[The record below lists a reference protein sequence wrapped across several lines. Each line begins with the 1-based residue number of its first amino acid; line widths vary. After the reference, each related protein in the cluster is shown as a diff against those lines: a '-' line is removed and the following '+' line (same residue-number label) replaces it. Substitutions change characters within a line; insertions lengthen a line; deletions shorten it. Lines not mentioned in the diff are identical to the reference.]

1 MRRVYL
7 SVLVLLSAF
16 IVPFASAPAAHANP
30 SVEATR
36 VLVTNQD
43 GGPTCPYN
51 QHVLIADPFGGAVAT
66 NGDLGVAP
74 GVSGVINEA
83 KPLNRSNQI
92 IAAWGAN
99 GTGQPGGVGIY
110 DRTSATWTTHFAFPS
125 TWENALNGNT
135 VHSVDQLPDGNIVVA
150 TVGKI
155 GGSSGEG
162 NLVVLDPSG
171 TVLSSMDLPSAH
183 GVTWDASRNALFA
196 IGYTTLVELTYDP
209 SQSPMLHLAHPSW
222 QLPTPIGHDI
232 QRRRVDNQ
240 FYISTDTNM
249 YIFDPDNATTPF
261 TRMVKGDGSGYGSV
275 KSIDARFDGLATY
288 AQWQTNK
295 FQFVNS
301 TEVNPSFCTGGGT
314 FYKVRWLYDQGQPLY
329 REDDVTPGY
338 NQANFVAST
347 KLDKPANQQ
356 TPMAPEQ
363 WVGASAWSDKSQVAG
378 EMKKEITAGQIPYVF
393 LYQWANRIKTW
404 SSVSSTQIDDW
415 VQWASTLAS
424 AIGTHEAYV
433 AIEPEWDL
441 NIKDGGCTASY
452 SAGLGRV
459 IAEFRRH
466 AVNTHLINAMG
477 FWTLNPGTS
486 YDCFKENAKLFDL
499 QGVSLHLVSSYSQ
512 CTATTSGTP
521 YGGGHTLSALTTD
534 PMASEYALNIAT
546 TKIKAVHAIFGTP
559 NVMIDDMAV
568 TRCEPSNP
576 SPSFGDAGQSQILQI
591 VTGGFPSLY
600 DQYGLRGYMLR
611 TGGPADPGSRAMG
624 IDNELYFDYPAN
636 PSAVTQVNNAATTME
651 SHVTTVSGGSGGS
664 PTFTAAVDAPSSAAP
679 GGRATITTT
688 VTDTGGALS
697 NGQVTVDVLDSGG
710 GNAGTTTF
718 TGQTFGNSEP
728 KTLSWAWTAAQT
740 PGTYS
745 IRVTV
750 TGTGGSP
757 SYYSQTLASITVAS
771 SGPAFTASEVAS
783 PRNIG
788 PGDTTT
794 VNVTVTDTGG
804 ALSSGDVTIKTYDPS
819 GGVFA
824 TSVQSAQAFAAGEVK
839 TYSVPVA
846 TTSSAALGTYTV
858 RVTVTATGGTP
869 TYAVTDDVGTFDVV
883 TNQFSSTATVSQ
895 SSVAPGA
902 GSATISATFTNNGA
916 AVSGL
921 ITDVEVYDPTGARA
935 YQAWWSAQSFTA
947 GGQLTFNTT
956 WSPPANAPAG
966 AYSVKLGVFTANW
979 ASTLHWNGQAASAG
993 VAAPVWSSSAT
1004 ASPVS
1009 VAPSG
1014 ASTITAYVTNSGGS
1028 YDNANIDVEVWN
1040 AAGTTQVGHLTW
1052 SGQTMGASQTNAYTY
1067 NWTAPAT
1074 AGTYTIKV
1082 GVMAPSWSPTLAWNN
1097 NAGTVTVIAPTFTG
1111 SATVSASS
1119 LQPNQSADITATFT
1133 ATGGAV
1139 VNAKTDIEVYDS
1151 LGNRVAAPG
1160 GQQFW
1165 TDNLADGQSVT
1176 HTWTW
1181 PGTAVP
1187 GTYTVKIGVFSG
1199 TWSPTYYWNNSAA
1212 TISVGGTTFQPSFTI
1227 GSGANNW
1234 WVEVYTSND
1243 VTSVDAIGRDGQ
1255 FYLPLV
1261 KRSWGAWAATAP
1273 SALANGDKVQ
1283 FVAHRSTDSS
1293 SAASSDFGW
1302 LTQTPTTSPG
1312 WACTFTVGAGSS
1324 TTWVE
1329 VYTSVGTTGVDVK
1342 VGSGAWTALTHQT
1355 YGAWAK
1361 AINVSAGT
1369 KVLFRATRSDAAMAY
1384 SSVLNWLQ

>member
-7 SVLVLLSAF
+7 SLLVLLSAF
-16 IVPFASAPAAHANP
+16 IVPLTSLPAAHANP
-30 SVEATR
+30 SVEATH

-43 GGPTCPYN
+43 GGSGCAYN
-51 QHVLIADPFGGAVAT
+51 QHVLIADPFGGGVT
-66 NGDLGVAP
+66 QDLGIAP

-83 KPLNRSNQI
+83 KPLNRSNQV

-99 GTGQPGGVGIY
+99 GNGQPGGVGIY
-110 DRTSATWTTHFAFPS
+110 DRSSGTWTTHFAFPS

-155 GGSSGEG
+155 GGTSGEG

-171 TVLSSMDLPSAH
+171 TVLSSIDLPSAH

-196 IGYTTLVELTYDP
+196 IGYTTLLELSYDP
-209 SQSPMLHLAHPSW
+209 SQSPMLRLVRPAW
-222 QLPTPIGHDI
+222 QLQTPIGHDI

-275 KSIDARFDGLATY
+275 KSIDARFDGLATF
-288 AQWQTNK
+288 AQWKTNE

-301 TEVNPSFCTGGGT
+301 TQVNPSFCTGGGT

-347 KLDKPANQQ
+347 KLDRPATQ
-356 TPMAPEQ
+356 PVAMAKSQ
-363 WVGASAWSDKSQVAG
+363 WVGASAWSDKTQVAAEVG
-378 EMKKEITAGQIPYVF
+378 KEITAGQIPYVF
-393 LYQWANRIKTW
+393 LYQWANRIKKW
-404 SSVSSTQIDDW
+404 STVSSTEINDW

-424 AIGTHEAYV
+424 AIGSHEAYV

-441 NIKDGGCTASY
+441 NIKDGGCTPSY

-486 YDCFKENAKLFDL
+486 YDCFKENATLFDL
-499 QGVSLHLVSSYSQ
+499 QGVSLHLVSNYSQ

-521 YGGGHTLSALTTD
+521 YGGGHTLSGLTSD
-534 PMASEYALNIAT
+534 PNSPEYALNIAK
-546 TKIKAVHAIFGTP
+546 TKIQAVHAIFGTP

-576 SPSFGDAGQSQILQI
+576 SPSFGNAGQTQILHI
-591 VTGGFPSLY
+591 VTGGFASLY

-636 PSAVTQVNNAATTME
+636 PNAVTEVNNTVTTME
-651 SHVTTVSGGSGGS
+651 DHVTAVSGGSSG
-664 PTFTAAVDAPSSAAP
+664 PPAFNVVVDAPPSAAP
-679 GGRATITTT
+679 GGHATLTTT
-688 VTDTGGALS
+688 VTDNGGALT

-710 GNAGTTTF
+710 ANVGTHTF

-750 TGTGGSP
+750 AGTGGSP
-757 SYYSQTLASITVAS
+757 SYFSQTVKSITVVS
-771 SGPAFTASEVAS
+771 NGPSFTASEVAS
-783 PRNIG
+783 PRTIG

-794 VNVTVTDTGG
+794 LNVTVTDTGD
-804 ALSSGDVTIKTYDPS
+804 ALSSGDVTITTYNPS

-824 TSVQSAQAFAAGEVK
+824 TSVQSAQAFGAGDVK
-839 TYSVPVA
+839 PYSIPVA
-846 TTSSAALGTYTV
+846 TTSSSALGTYTV
-858 RVTVTATGGTP
+858 RVTVAATGGSP
-869 TYAVTDDVGTFDVV
+869 TYPVDDDAGTFDVV
-883 TNQFSSTATVSQ
+883 TNQFTSTATVSQ
-895 SSVAPGA
+895 ASVAPGA
-902 GSATISATFTNNGA
+902 GSAVISATFTNNGA

-935 YQAWWSAQSFTA
+935 YQQSWSAQSFTA
-947 GGQLTFNTT
+947 GGQLTFTTT
-956 WSPPANAPAG
+956 WSPPASAPAG

-979 ASTLHWNGQAASAG
+979 ASTLHWNGQAASTG
-993 VAAPVWSSSAT
+993 VAAPVWASSAT

-1014 ASTITAYVTNSGGS
+1014 ASTITTYVTNNGGS

-1040 AAGTTQVGHLTW
+1040 AAGTMQVGHLTW
-1052 SGQTMGASQTNAYTY
+1052 SGQTMSAGQTRAYTY

-1074 AGTYTIKV
+1074 TGTYTVKV
-1082 GVMAPSWSPTLAWNN
+1082 GVVAPSWTPTLSWNN
-1097 NAGTVTVIAPTFTG
+1097 NAGTVTVSAPTFTG
-1111 SATVSASS
+1111 SATVSASTVLPSQS
-1119 LQPNQSADITATFT
+1119 LDITATFT
-1133 ATGGAV
+1133 ATGGALV
-1139 VNAKTDIEVYDS
+1139 GGKTDIEVYDS
-1151 LGNRVAAPG
+1151 AGNRLAAPA
-1160 GQQFW
+1160 GQQSW
-1165 TDNLADGQSVT
+1165 TDSLSDGQSVT

-1181 PGTAVP
+1181 PGTVNT
-1187 GTYTVKIGVFSG
+1187 GTYTVKLGVFNS
-1199 TWSPTYYWNNSAA
+1199 TWGSTYYWNNGAA
-1212 TISVGGTTFQPSFTI
+1212 TISVGGTFQPSFTI

-1283 FVAHRSTDSS
+1283 FIAHRSSDSS

-1312 WACTFTVGAGSS
+1312 WSSTFTVGAGSS

-1329 VYTSVGTTGVDVK
+1329 VYVSATATGVDVK
-1342 VGSGAWTALTHQT
+1342 IGSGAWTPLTHQT

-1369 KVLFRATRSDAAMAY
+1369 KVLFRATRADSAMAY
-1384 SSVLNWLQ
+1384 SPVYNWLQ